1 MMTLVICQ
9 CRHSFTQKMKRT
21 VVNPVIKDTAK
32 ILQTAE
38 EAGGKL
44 TDIEI
49 TQMPG
54 ERKPLHFH

>member
-1 MMTLVICQ
+1 
-9 CRHSFTQKMKRT
+9 MKRT